1 MDFGDEPDA
10 LKPMP
15 APSPRPPQRA
25 LVCVWAQGGVPGL
38 CGSLWWLPVG
48 WCWGVGFWL
57 GWCWVVL
64 CVCWAC
70 LGLVRR
76 FGVFV
81 LWLFWGVG
89 GCIGFDSLARSD
101 RKLPM
106 MMLLHSVWSGGE
118 GAAGRRRSLIA
129 LGALLA
135 LVGSVLFWAP
145 ESRAQNESPPVAIAT
160 VSVTTQANPTAD
172 PPTPAQA
179 TLVGSLS
186 FDGDDTTGGISAYS
200 WEVVTETYSWLQL
213 DTRSAATTTFT
224 VPSASLAARYGQ
236 SIEFRLTVTDN
247 DTPAATDST
256 TVTFNINQGPTA
268 DIAVSAMLADPAN
281 PDVANH
287 DDNGNGQRD
296 ENAERFP
303 LDGVIDGPGE
313 NGNADNEWDIA
324 EGALIT
330 LDGSGSSDPNG
341 PIGATSH
348 VWARVFVTPDTSY
361 EGTPS
366 TSLPNDGGE
375 GSSQTGAA
383 NGKVMISTDEAPGRV
398 PRSDGLAETM
408 DMLRAVNSSDEL
420 TGQPAA
426 PFYVYYR
433 LTVSDGAGGSG
444 SAVVKLVIH
453 DRPADPTVDSL
464 VASVPATG
472 AAPGSAVTPA
482 GKGRYVVAPGS
493 SVLLTAT
500 ASDADQDDE
509 DPPAVSWE
517 GAQATGAGALTANFQ
532 APAGAEDG
540 EEFTVTATAT
550 DHTGRTGSSS
560 VVLVVAA
567 NTGPEAVA
575 PGTVDA
581 TGLYSVITVADG
593 SNGGDVVNGRGTGRV
608 SLRGIGFDADGD
620 GVSYAW
626 TEFRMVQD
634 ADSSPTAQ
642 LPAFSTDADD
652 CPDGFTDD
660 ADDDG
665 TDDRCP
671 VNLPVPIK
679 PPAEARISIDMAT
692 TANASFAVPE
702 VTEDDTANIRPIDH
716 DGDAATAT
724 VPALHV
730 PISFTVTDSRGVSDT
745 QYVIVRIIDT
755 DDAPVAAAGPD
766 QQVKSGAFVR
776 LNGAASSDAD
786 PGDRV
791 SYQWSYVGI
800 ETDPATD
807 RRAPVTAAEQGY
819 GYTEGQWFPYDGKDG
834 LQDSS
839 GNACVGADGE
849 AGTSDDIAN
858 CVDVV
863 EADALPDD
871 TYEHYQDSD
880 TDAATPANDDAVG
893 ACTPTGGEAV
903 TQVAGDGVLDVC
915 DTNGDEPRFDADD
928 TAGDADDAR
937 SGEYHPTAGGKL
949 RGPTSAFP
957 YFDAPSLGGFN
968 SIKLTFRLV
977 VADTSGDDSEASF
990 VTVTIADDYY
1000 SGVIT
1005 GPDFCTNDSL
1015 GGPRTYPLDRDRDGV
1030 ADLCSLNDT
1039 RRGTVARQNALETL
1053 AALNQDAFK
1062 DALYGKADGSTRGTC
1077 DSAPTNLGDDTADKL
1092 AADSCGPIAKASRT
1106 VSSPP
1111 APVDPAEAAEF
1122 FSGIITG
1129 PSFCANFSLGGART
1143 YPRDLDKDGVA
1154 DICSLAF
1161 TRREA
1166 VARQN
1171 ALETFTGHDQYAA
1184 ALAAACTALG
1194 STSFEGDEADKLASD
1209 ACNPR
1214 PAATLGDP
1222 LPTSS

>member
-1 MDFGDEPDA
+1 
-10 LKPMP
+10 
-15 APSPRPPQRA
+15 
-25 LVCVWAQGGVPGL
+25 
-38 CGSLWWLPVG
+38 
-48 WCWGVGFWL
+48 
-57 GWCWVVL
+57 
-64 CVCWAC
+64 
-70 LGLVRR
+70 
-76 FGVFV
+76 
-81 LWLFWGVG
+81 
-89 GCIGFDSLARSD
+89 
-101 RKLPM
+101 M

-145 ESRAQNESPPVAIAT
+145 ESRAQNESPPVAIAS
-160 VSVTTQANPTAD
+160 VRVTTQATPTAD
-172 PPTPAQA
+172 AVA
-179 TLVGSLS
+179 TLDGTPS
-186 FDGDDTTGGISAYS
+186 FDGDDTSGGISAYS
-200 WEVVTETYSWLQL
+200 WEVVTESYSWLQL
-213 DTRSAATTTFT
+213 TPAGSTPAEAVTATFT

-236 SIEFRLTVTDN
+236 SIEFRLTVTDD

-313 NGNADNEWDIA
+313 NGNEDNEWDIA

-348 VWARVFVTPDTSY
+348 VWARVFVTPDTLY

-366 TSLPNDGGE
+366 TSLPNDGGT
-375 GSSQTGAA
+375 GSSQTGATGA
-383 NGKVMISTDEAPGRV
+383 TNGNVMISTDEAPGRV

-493 SVLLTAT
+493 SVLLEAE

-550 DHTGRTGSSS
+550 DATGRTGSSS

-575 PGTVDA
+575 PGTVDT

-626 TEFRMVQD
+626 TELQMVQD

-652 CPDGFTDD
+652 CPGGFTDD

-665 TDDRCP
+665 TNDRCP

-679 PPAEARISIDMAT
+679 PPAEARISIDRAT

-702 VTEDDTANIRPIDH
+702 VTASDDDAENSRPIPWDA
-716 DGDAATAT
+716 DGDGEVADGETDS
-724 VPALHV
+724 ALHI

-745 QYVIVRIIDT
+745 QYVIVRIVNT
-755 DDAPVAAAGPD
+755 DDAPVAAAGPH

-791 SYQWSYVGI
+791 SYQWAYVGI

-819 GYTEGQWFPYDGKDG
+819 GYTEGQWFPYDGVAKVYVADG
-834 LQDSS
+834 PDADTDPDVKEMPVYSNNTIGTAIPDEDGVYPQ
-839 GNACVGADGE
+839 GTGFGTGPAGPGADGE
-849 AGTSDDIAN
+849 AGTADDIIQ
-858 CVDVV
+858 V
-863 EADALPDD
+863 EPKVLAAAD
-871 TYEHYQDSD
+871 
-880 TDAATPANDDAVG
+880 ANDDA
-893 ACTPTGGEAV
+893 TPQNEL
-903 TQVAGDGVLDVC
+903 Q
-915 DTNGDEPRFDADD
+915 
-928 TAGDADDAR
+928 GDAPR
-937 SGEYHPTAGGKL
+937 GSYHPDAGGKL
-949 RGPTSAFP
+949 RGPTTAFP

-977 VADTSGDDSEASF
+977 VTDASGDDSKEAF
-990 VTVTIADDYY
+990 VTVTIADGYY
-1000 SGVIT
+1000 SGAIT

-1092 AADSCGPIAKASRT
+1092 AADSCGPAAKATRT

-1111 APVDPAEAAEF
+1111 APVDPAKAAEF

-1143 YPRDLDKDGVA
+1143 YPRDEDGDGVA